1 MQKVCIV
8 IPCYN
13 EANRLPVNDFIG
25 FFNLNSH
32 IHFCFVND
40 GSIDNTSQILNEQLG
55 AKFDNVSVLYLQNNV
70 GKAEAIRIAVNDCL
84 QKLQCNYIGYFDAD
98 LATPLTEIDYLISQ
112 IKTNTSFKVAIGA
125 RVQRMGVNISRNI
138 VRHYFGRVFATCA
151 SYVLH
156 VPIYDTQ
163 CGAKIFETELAEK
176 IFATPFIS
184 KWLFDVEI
192 VARILK
198 LKHEYPNAIIE
209 VPLRVWSEV
218 KGSKI
223 KLKDVIK
230 IPFQLI
236 KIKGKYNL

>member
-1 MQKVCIV
+1 MQKICIV

-13 EANRLPVNDFIG
+13 EANRLPVNDFVDFI
-25 FFNLNSH
+25 NLNNH
-32 IHFCFVND
+32 VHFCFVND
-40 GSIDNTSQILNEQLG
+40 GSTDHTLQILNEQLG
-55 AKFDNVSVLYLQNNV
+55 TKYDNATILNLQNNV
-70 GKAEAIRIAVNDCL
+70 GKAEAIRVAINDCL
-84 QKLQCNYIGYFDAD
+84 QKLQCQYIGYFDAD

-112 IKTNTSFKVAIGA
+112 INTNMSFKVAIGA
-125 RVQRMGVNISRNI
+125 RVQRMGVNIKRNI

-151 SYVLH
+151 SYILN

-163 CGAKIFETELAEK
+163 CGAKIFEAQLAKK
-176 IFATPFIS
+176 IFTTPFIS
-184 KWLFDVEI
+184 KWLFDVEV

-198 LKHEYPNAIIE
+198 LKNDYPNAIIE
-209 VPLRVWSEV
+209 VPLRVWNEV

-230 IPFQLI
+230 IPFHLL

>member
-1 MQKVCIV
+1 MQKICIV
-8 IPCYN
+8 ITCYN
-13 EANRLPVNDFIG
+13 EANRLPVNDFFG
-25 FFNLNSH
+25 FFKLNSH

-40 GSIDNTSQILNEQLG
+40 GSTDNTSQILNEQLG
-55 AKFDNVSVLYLQNNV
+55 AKFDNVSVLDLQSNV
-70 GKAEAIRIAVNDCL
+70 GKAEAIRTAVNECL

-176 IFATPFIS
+176 IFTTPFIS

-198 LKHEYPNAIIE
+198 LQHEYPNAIIE

-230 IPFQLI
+230 IPFQLL